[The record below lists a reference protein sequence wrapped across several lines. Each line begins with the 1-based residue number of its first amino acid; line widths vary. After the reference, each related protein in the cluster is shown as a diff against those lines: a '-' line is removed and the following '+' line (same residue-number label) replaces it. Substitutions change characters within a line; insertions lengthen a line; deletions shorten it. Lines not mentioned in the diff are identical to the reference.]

1 MRSDFLRRAAY
12 AADRAT
18 DALCIG
24 ARKMRD
30 GDQPSIFGKCREFTE
45 ALKIK
50 MLGKYP
56 YFRTISSAQD
66 TEVIMLNGKRV
77 VMLGSNS
84 YLALT
89 NDPRVKEAAKAAI
102 DRYGTGCAGSPFLNG
117 RLDIHVE
124 LEEALARMTGKKAA
138 LLYSTGFQA
147 NLGTIGALVEKG
159 EFLVADKS
167 DHASIYEGGK
177 SSEGGLV
184 RYNHN
189 DMASLESKLKA
200 IRDGFSDAG
209 ILIVTDGVFSM
220 EGDIANLPEICR
232 LSKLYKTGVMVDDAH
247 SIGVLGD
254 RGRGTANHF
263 GLTDDVDLIMGTAS
277 KSFAGQGGFVAG
289 NSDRIDYLRHHSRA
303 LIFSASM
310 PPSQAATILKSLEIM
325 LSEPERIDA
334 LWRNTA
340 RLKEGLKQQG
350 FYIGSSET
358 PIVPV
363 YVGEMM
369 RTFNFCN
376 RLQDEGVFVNPV
388 ISPAVAPGKELL
400 RLSLMAN
407 HTPEQIDFAVDKI
420 KKVGKK
426 LGVI

>member
-1 MRSDFLRRAAY
+1 MGSDFLKRAAY
-12 AADRAT
+12 VANMAT
-18 DALCIG
+18 DAFCIR
-24 ARKMRD
+24 ARRMRD
-30 GDQPSIFGKCREFTE
+30 GDQPSIFDKCREFTE
-45 ALKIK
+45 ALKVK

-56 YFRTISSAQD
+56 YFRTIISAQD
-66 TEVIMLNGKRV
+66 TEVVMPDGRKVI
-77 VMLGSNS
+77 MLGSNS
-84 YLALT
+84 YLGLT

-102 DRYGTGCAGSPFLNG
+102 DKYGTGCAGSPFLNG
-117 RLDIHVE
+117 RLDIHVK

-147 NLGTIGALVEKG
+147 NLGTISALVEKG
-159 EFLVADKS
+159 EYLITDKS

-177 SSEGGLV
+177 SSEGVLV

-189 DMASLESKLKA
+189 DMASLDAKLKKTRA
-200 IRDGFSDAG
+200 EFPDAG

-232 LSKLYKTGVMVDDAH
+232 LSKLYNAGVMVDDAH
-247 SIGVLGD
+247 SLGVLGD

-277 KSFAGQGGFVAG
+277 KSFAGQGGFVTG

-310 PPSQAATILKSLEIM
+310 PPPQAATILKSLEIM

-334 LWRNTA
+334 LWANTR
-340 RLKEGLKQQG
+340 RLKEGLEQQG

-376 RLQDEGVFVNPV
+376 KLQDEGVFVNPV
-388 ISPAVAPGKELL
+388 ISPAVPPGKELL
-400 RLSLMAN
+400 RLSLMAT
-407 HTPEQIDFAVDKI
+407 HKPEQIDYALDKI
-420 KKVGKK
+420 GKVGKE